1 MLRFLIISLQLI
13 LILSITIFLISN
25 SFNIS
30 FDIGDLS
37 YSFSSN
43 LLVIALVIFTLL
55 VVLINFIYFKTKFI
69 FQKYSYIKKFER
81 TQKGYD
87 FFVESMIA
95 LFNKDNKTAINS
107 ARKMRGILKKNKSL
121 NLLLQSEILKIEKKS
136 DELNDVYDLM
146 IKNNKTKT
154 LGYRGLMEQ
163 SLKQQDYHHAFIYG
177 EKLFLLNPK
186 IEKLYQTLLNVVAKT
201 KNWNQLINI
210 TDKAYS
216 NKIIKKV
223 EANENKSIALFEIAK
238 IKMKSDRNEAIN
250 LIEKAI
256 SLKGNFSPYI
266 KLYAQL
272 LFESNNST
280 KAEKVLMK
288 YWNQSP
294 SDLLRSSITD
304 VLKENKINEIEFI
317 HRLISK
323 NQNNEESKKL
333 LIDFAIYFN
342 NWGMARDNIRGLI
355 GSNPSRE
362 VCLFMSEIELGE
374 FNDIQKSEGWK
385 LRANNAGSDYYW
397 VCKFTNNPQKNWSAL
412 SDSCHFNSL
421 EWTQPKMLSVLQ
433 V

>member
-1 MLRFLIISLQLI
+1 M
-13 LILSITIFLISN
+13 
-25 SFNIS
+25 
-30 FDIGDLS
+30 
-37 YSFSSN
+37 
-43 LLVIALVIFTLL
+43 
-55 VVLINFIYFKTKFI
+55 NFIYFKTKFV
-69 FQKYSYIKKFER
+69 FQKYSYTKRFKK

-95 LFNKDNKTAINS
+95 LVNKDNKTAINS
-107 ARKMRGILKKNKSL
+107 ARKMRGILKKDKSL

-186 IEKLYQTLLNVVAKT
+186 IEKLYETLLSVIAKT

-223 EANENKSIALFEIAK
+223 EAKENKSIALFEIAK

-272 LFESNNST
+272 LFESNNNT

-288 YWNQSP
+288 CWNQSP
-294 SDLLRSSITD
+294 SDLLRLSITD

-333 LIDFAIYFN
+333 LIDFAIYLN
-342 NWGMARDNIRGLI
+342 HLGIARETIKGLI
-355 GSNPSRE
+355 GPNPSRDI
-362 VCLFMSEIELGE
+362 CLFMSEIELGE
-374 FNDIQKSEGWK
+374 FNDIQKSESWK
-385 LRANNAGSDYYW
+385 LRANNAG
-397 VCKFTNNPQKNWSAL
+397 
-412 SDSCHFNSL
+412 
-421 EWTQPKMLSVLQ
+421 
-433 V
+433 

>member
-1 MLRFLIISLQLI
+1 MLRFVIISLQLI
-13 LILSITIFLISN
+13 TLLSITIFLVSN

-37 YSFSSN
+37 YNFNSN
-43 LLVIALVIFTLL
+43 LFVIALIIIILL
-55 VVLINFIYFKTKFI
+55 VVLINFIYFKTKFV
-69 FQKYSYIKKFER
+69 FQKYSYIKKFKR
-81 TQKGYD
+81 TQRGYE

-95 LFNKDNKTAINS
+95 LLNKDNKTAINS
-107 ARKMRGILKKNKSL
+107 ARKMKGILKEDISL
-121 NLLLQSEILKIEKKS
+121 NLLVQSEILKIEKKS
-136 DELNDVYDLM
+136 KDLIDVYDLM

-186 IEKLYQTLLNVVAKT
+186 IEKLYQTLLNIIAKT

-210 TDKAYS
+210 TDKAYV
-216 NKIIKKV
+216 NKIISKV

-238 IKMKSDRNEAIN
+238 IKMNSDVKEAIN
-250 LIEKAI
+250 LVEKAI
-256 SLKGNFSPYI
+256 SLKDNFSPYI
-266 KLYAQL
+266 KLYTQL
-272 LFESNNST
+272 LFTNNNNT
-280 KAEKVLMK
+280 RALKILKK

-294 SDLLRSSITD
+294 SSLLRSSITD
-304 VLKENKINEIEFI
+304 LLKENKIKEIEFI
-317 HRLISK
+317 NRLISK

-342 NWGMARDNIRGLI
+342 NWGIARDNIKGLI

-362 VCLFMSEIELGE
+362 ICLFMSEIELGE

-397 VCKFTNNPQKNWSAL
+397 VCKFTNNPQKNWAAL
-412 SDSCHFNSL
+412 SDSGYFNSL
-421 EWTQPKMLSVLQ
+421 EWVKPKMLNVL
-433 V
+433 

>member
-43 LLVIALVIFTLL
+43 LLVFAIVVFTLL

-107 ARKMRGILKKNKSL
+107 ARKMKGILKKEKSL

-280 KAEKVLMK
+280 KAQKVLMK

-294 SDLLRSSITD
+294 SNLLRSSITD

-323 NQNNEESKKL
+323 NHNNEESKKL
-333 LIDFAIYFN
+333 LIDFAIYLN
-342 NWGMARDNIRGLI
+342 NWGIARENIKGLI

-385 LRANNAGSDYYW
+385 LRGNNAGSDYYW

-412 SDSCHFNSL
+412 SDSGHFNSL
-421 EWTQPKMLSVLQ
+421 EWIQPKMLSLLKV
-433 V
+433 

>member
-13 LILSITIFLISN
+13 LLLSITIFLVSN
-25 SFNIS
+25 AFNIS

-107 ARKMRGILKKNKSL
+107 ARKMKGILKEEKSL

-163 SLKQQDYHHAFIYG
+163 SLHQQDYHHAFIYG

-272 LFESNNST
+272 LFESNNNT
-280 KAEKVLMK
+280 KAQKVLMK

-294 SDLLRSSITD
+294 SNHLRSSITD

-342 NWGMARDNIRGLI
+342 NWGIARDNIRGLI

-385 LRANNAGSDYYW
+385 LRGNNAGSDYYW

-412 SDSCHFNSL
+412 SDSGHFNSL
-421 EWTQPKMLSVLQ
+421 EWIQPKMLSLL
-433 V
+433 